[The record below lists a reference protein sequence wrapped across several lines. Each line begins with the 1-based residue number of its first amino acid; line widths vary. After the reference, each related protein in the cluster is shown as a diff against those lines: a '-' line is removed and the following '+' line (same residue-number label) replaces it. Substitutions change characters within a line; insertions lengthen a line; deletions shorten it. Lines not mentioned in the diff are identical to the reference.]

1 MHDCQS
7 ARGRP
12 GRYIELLFATILL
25 FGAIAILPNTAR
37 AQASAV
43 RGDYLYRVTTLRAA
57 PGGLSDLI
65 DLLIR
70 QEEAGYYVLTRD
82 EPPVIMRHSQGDQW
96 DLLLLY
102 PLESYE
108 DYFDDDR
115 IDRREDNRE
124 FARTFE
130 ERFNSLV
137 AFKEDLFAFGPD
149 IEILRAA
156 FNANGLFHIEMFEA
170 LPGLHE
176 DLLREREMEN
186 DYLVRTGRRPNMIF
200 VGDLGSDV
208 DSFTIG
214 FYDSMQDFAAP
225 TGLSAEETDAAARA
239 AGFADSNSIGTY
251 LRRFISSHHDT
262 FAVKV
267 R

>member
-1 MHDCQS
+1 MQDGLG
-7 ARGRP
+7 ARKGPR
-12 GRYIELLFATILL
+12 RAFAPWLAIILL
-25 FGAIAILPNTAR
+25 IGATGYFGSPAK
-37 AQASAV
+37 AQDSAV
-43 RGDYLYRVTTLRAA
+43 RGKYLYRVTTLRAA
-57 PGGLSDLI
+57 PSGLTDLI

-70 QEEAGYYVLTRD
+70 QEESGYYVLTRD
-82 EPPVIMRHSQGDQW
+82 EPPIIMRHSQGDQW

-108 DYFDDDR
+108 KYFDDDR
-115 IDRREDNRE
+115 IERREDNRE

-137 AFKEDLFAFGPD
+137 AFKEDLLAYGPD
-149 IEILRAA
+149 VEALRTA
-156 FNANGLFHIEMFEA
+156 FNSNGLFHIEMFQA
-170 LPGLHE
+170 LAGMHDELLH
-176 DLLREREMEN
+176 EREMEN
-186 DYLVRTGRRPNMIF
+186 DFLVRTGRRPNMIF

-225 TGLSAEETDAAARA
+225 SGLSPEEIEAAARA
-239 AGFADSNSIGTY
+239 AGFPDRNSIGAY
-251 LRRFISSHHDT
+251 LRRFISQHHDT